1 MARKAAPRQ
10 SRAMHPR
17 TSPTSWPAPSQ
28 TERHSQ
34 AACRRLPRR
43 ALFFRLGARA
53 ALVGPLGLA
62 KHGTRQ
68 EHCDQRVSHESDL
81 ADGEATPNITSVEQG
96 VVFLVIA
103 PREDVLDSPDDTA
116 VITSEEQGVVL
127 LVNAPREDVPDD
139 TAVIT
144 SEEQETVLFAD
155 APPDDTDV
163 ITSEEQEEVILGDAP
178 DVVTSEEDVL
188 DRPDEKDVTEAMDGA
203 HDSVLQV
210 ALIQNSNS
218 SNSTTCDCANTY
230 IDGQAGLNVSIRVT
244 THCTAS
250 PRSRSVSGYTC
261 DCCGT

>member
-1 MARKAAPRQ
+1 MPCSFDSALGLP
-10 SRAMHPR
+10 
-17 TSPTSWPAPSQ
+17 WWAPS
-28 TERHSQ
+28 
-34 AACRRLPRR
+34 
-43 ALFFRLGARA
+43 
-53 ALVGPLGLA
+53 GLA

-68 EHCDQRVSHESDL
+68 EQSDQRVSHESDL

-144 SEEQETVLFAD
+144 SEEQEMVLFAD

-163 ITSEEQEEVILGDAP
+163 ISSEEQEEAILGDAP
-178 DVVTSEEDVL
+178 REDVL

-230 IDGQAGLNVSIRVT
+230 IDGQAGLNVSNRVT
-244 THCTAS
+244 TQCTA
-250 PRSRSVSGYTC
+250 
-261 DCCGT
+261 

>member
-1 MARKAAPRQ
+1 M
-10 SRAMHPR
+10 
-17 TSPTSWPAPSQ
+17 
-28 TERHSQ
+28 
-34 AACRRLPRR
+34 
-43 ALFFRLGARA
+43 
-53 ALVGPLGLA
+53 
-62 KHGTRQ
+62 
-68 EHCDQRVSHESDL
+68 SHESDL
-81 ADGEATPNITSVEQG
+81 ADGLATPNIISVEQG

-103 PREDVLDSPDDTA
+103 PRENVLDSPDDTA

-163 ITSEEQEEVILGDAP
+163 ITSGEQEEVILGDAP
-178 DVVTSEEDVL
+178 REDVL

-203 HDSVLQV
+203 HDAVLQM

-218 SNSTTCDCANTY
+218 YNSTTCDCAKTY

-244 THCTAS
+244 TQRTA
-250 PRSRSVSGYTC
+250 
-261 DCCGT
+261 